1 MPRASSRL
9 LQAPLLLVAISVG
22 CSLGEYEH
30 QRCTQAS
37 DCRQSFGFGAVCGPR
52 GLCEQ
57 VVVSPRCQDSF
68 PDDLWRDPQRYRQ
81 TVVFGS
87 LMDHASDAHVTR
99 ERAIR
104 LAIKQANAAG
114 GLEGRDLALVM
125 CDIRES
131 RELDNL
137 NRTAAAVASASFLS
151 RTLGVAA
158 IIGPSASTDTEQ
170 VWQVARGGP
179 TLVISPAATSPAL
192 TALEMASS
200 DEQPGLLWR
209 TAPPDSIQGRV
220 IAEDLLARKVMR
232 AHVIRESGPY
242 GEGLAAVFSDHYRQ
256 GGGTLQLVSLP
267 GEAQIADAVAALP
280 ADSGTD
286 PPAEVLFISSQQAW
300 IARFLQAAAASPAF
314 ATRAVF
320 LTDAAANQAVL
331 AAAVG
336 ADSLYPRVRG
346 TRPAP
351 RDAAEFVYASFIA
364 DFRAEYGGASPEG
377 ATFSAHAYD
386 AAWLTLYGAAW
397 SLLQQGSITGPGIGG
412 GLRRVSAGGLAPT
425 PILPASWPVVVAA
438 FRAGRGVN
446 VSGASGELDYNAV
459 TRELTSPIEIWGIGP
474 APGGG
479 AFTLVPIETVQAQ

>member
-1 MPRASSRL
+1 
-9 LQAPLLLVAISVG
+9 
-22 CSLGEYEH
+22 
-30 QRCTQAS
+30 
-37 DCRQSFGFGAVCGPR
+37 
-52 GLCEQ
+52 
-57 VVVSPRCQDSF
+57 
-68 PDDLWRDPQRYRQ
+68 
-81 TVVFGS
+81 
-87 LMDHASDAHVTR
+87 
-99 ERAIR
+99 
-104 LAIKQANAAG
+104 
-114 GLEGRDLALVM
+114 
-125 CDIRES
+125 
-131 RELDNL
+131 
-137 NRTAAAVASASFLS
+137 
-151 RTLGVAA
+151 
-158 IIGPSASTDTEQ
+158 
-170 VWQVARGGP
+170 
-179 TLVISPAATSPAL
+179 
-192 TALEMASS
+192 
-200 DEQPGLLWR
+200 
-209 TAPPDSIQGRV
+209 
-220 IAEDLLARKVMR
+220 MR

-256 GGGTLQLVSLP
+256 GGGTLDLVSLP
-267 GEAQIADAVAALP
+267 GEAQIADVVAALP
-280 ADSGTD
+280 ADTGTD
-286 PPAEVLFISSQQAW
+286 APAEVLFISSQQAW

-314 ATRAVF
+314 ATRAMF

-397 SLLQQGSITGPGIGG
+397 SLLQQGSITGPGIAG
-412 GLRRVSAGGLAPT
+412 GLRRVSTGSLAPT
-425 PILPASWPVVVAA
+425 PILPVSWPVVVAA

-459 TRELTSPIEIWGIGP
+459 TRELTAPIEIWGIGP

>member
-1 MPRASSRL
+1 MRPASSHGRFS
-9 LQAPLLLVAISVG
+9 LLLALLAG
-22 CSLGEYEH
+22 CSLNEYEH
-30 QRCTQAS
+30 KQCTQAS

-52 GLCEQ
+52 GLCQQ
-57 VVVSPRCQDSF
+57 VAVSPRCQDTY

-81 TVVFGS
+81 AVVFGS
-87 LMDHASDAHVTR
+87 LMDHASDAHLTR

-104 LAIKQANAAG
+104 LAIKQASAAG
-114 GLEGRDLALVM
+114 GLEGRNLALIM

-131 RELDNL
+131 PALDNL
-137 NRTAAAVASASFLS
+137 TRTAAAVASASFLS
-151 RTLGVAA
+151 KTLGVSA

-192 TALEMASS
+192 TALEMNSS

-232 AHVIRESGPY
+232 AHVIREAGAY
-242 GEGLAAVFSDHYRQ
+242 GEGLASVFSEHYRL
-256 GGGTLQLVSLP
+256 GGGSLQLVSLLA
-267 GEAQIADAVAALP
+267 ESQIAEVVAGVP
-280 ADSGTD
+280 ADTGSES
-286 PPAEVLFISSQQAW
+286 PAEVLFISSQQAW
-300 IARFLQAAAASPAF
+300 IARFLQAAAASPSF
-314 ATRAVF
+314 AQRAVF

-331 AAAVG
+331 AAATG

-351 RDAAEFVYASFIA
+351 RDAAEYVYASFIA
-364 DFRAEYGGASPEG
+364 DYRAEYGGQSPEG
-377 ATFSAHAYD
+377 ATFSAHAFD

-397 SLLQQGSITGPGIGG
+397 SLLQHGSVTGPGIAG
-412 GLRRVSAGGLAPT
+412 GLRRVSTGGIPPT
-425 PILPASWPVVVAA
+425 PILPASWSVVVAA

-459 TRELTSPIEIWGIGP
+459 TRELVSPIEIWTIGP
-474 APGGG
+474 GPEGG
-479 AFTLVPIETVQAQ
+479 AFTLVPVETRTPR